1 MRKVTLKG
9 KELSIRPYQKEAME
23 SFMHGIMKIRG
34 ISDMVETRI
43 SPEILV
49 IKEGVSL
56 YKFVTEIR
64 KKGYIIPISIEK
76 EKNRT
81 RSTWSRY

>member
-1 MRKVTLKG
+1 MKCQAVLQVSDRTV
-9 KELSIRPYQKEAME
+9 ID
-23 SFMHGIMKIRG
+23 GIMKIRG